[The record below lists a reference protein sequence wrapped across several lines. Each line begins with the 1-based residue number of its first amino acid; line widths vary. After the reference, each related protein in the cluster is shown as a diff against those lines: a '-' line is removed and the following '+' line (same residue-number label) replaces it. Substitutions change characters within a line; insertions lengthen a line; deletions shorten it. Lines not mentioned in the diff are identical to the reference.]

1 MALEIS
7 INLSN
12 IKVAYETTFLVT
24 PELNDAGYKEVAKK
38 FEELIKKNGGEVT
51 NIEHWGLK
59 QLAYPIARHS
69 NAFYCYMEFTA
80 PPKMIQK
87 LEQEY
92 VYDERV
98 IRYLTVRV
106 EKHHAA
112 FNKKRREQGFGKK
125 KEEN

>member
-7 INLSN
+7 INLAN
-12 IKVAYETTFLVT
+12 TKVMYETTFLVV
-24 PELNDAGYKEVAKK
+24 PELNEAGYKEVAKK
-38 FEELIKKNGGEVT
+38 FEDLIKKNGGEVT
-51 NIEHWGLK
+51 NVEHWGLK
-59 QLAYPIARHS
+59 RLAYPIARFG
-69 NAFYCYMEFTA
+69 NAHYCYMEFTA
-80 PPKMIQK
+80 PPKSIAK

-92 VYDERV
+92 IYDERV

-125 KEEN
+125 REEN